1 MAFAFSAADFDTIAE
16 ALGVPVQR
24 DGTLVRYELTHA
36 ASGRTLALEITP
48 EVGLPDSGDGVP
60 ATLALVSV
68 YATNSFLQLQG
79 CTGFVASEELG
90 EVIFFAKSGPGDG
103 RGATSGLVVEREAG
117 SSLYA
122 NVTDRLLSADFTQLP
137 PEVMMSAV
145 ALSLSESLFDEES
158 GFGKG

>member
-1 MAFAFSAADFDTIAE
+1 MAFAFSATDFDRIAE

-24 DGTLVRYELTHA
+24 DGSLIRYELTHA

-48 EVGLPDSGDGVP
+48 EVAVPDGHNGNMTSM
-60 ATLALVSV
+60 ALVSV

-90 EVIFFAKSGPGDG
+90 EVIFFSKTGAPN
-103 RGATSGLVVEREAG
+103 GATSGLVVEREAG

-122 NVTDRLLSADFTQLP
+122 NVADRLLSADFTQLP

-145 ALSLSESLFDEES
+145 ALSLSETLFDEES
-158 GFGKG
+158 GYGKG

>member
-1 MAFAFSAADFDTIAE
+1 MAFAFSATDFDRIAE

-24 DGTLVRYELTHA
+24 DGSLVRYELTHA

-48 EVGLPDSGDGVP
+48 EVAVPDGHNGRM
-60 ATLALVSV
+60 TTMALVSV
-68 YATNSFLQLQG
+68 YATNSFLQLQD

-90 EVIFFAKSGPGDG
+90 EVIFFSKMGAPN
-103 RGATSGLVVEREAG
+103 GATSGLVVEREAG

-122 NVTDRLLSADFTQLP
+122 NVADRLLLADFTQLP

-145 ALSLSESLFDEES
+145 ALSLSETLFDEES
-158 GFGKG
+158 GFGK

>member
-90 EVIFFAKSGPGDG
+90 EVIFFAKNG
-103 RGATSGLVVEREAG
+103 GATSGLVVEREAG

>member
-1 MAFAFSAADFDTIAE
+1 MAFAFSATDFDRIAE

-24 DGTLVRYELTHA
+24 DGSLIRYELTHA

-48 EVGLPDSGDGVP
+48 EVAVPDGHNGSM
-60 ATLALVSV
+60 TTMALVSV
-68 YATNSFLQLQG
+68 YATNSFLQLQD

-90 EVIFFAKSGPGDG
+90 EVIFFSKMGAPN
-103 RGATSGLVVEREAG
+103 GATSGLVVEREAG

-122 NVTDRLLSADFTQLP
+122 NVADRLLLADFTQLP

-145 ALSLSESLFDEES
+145 ALSLSETLFDEES
-158 GFGKG
+158 GFGK